1 MKNISQVIK
10 ILKIKNKEFYK
21 PVVTQES
28 LDRTPFRVLISCLL
42 SLRTKDD
49 VTANASKRLFSV
61 AQNPEHIVRLDT
73 KKIEQLIYP
82 VGFYRT
88 KAKRI
93 KEICK
98 VLINTHNSKVPESM
112 EELLKLKGV
121 GKKTAAIT
129 LVYGFG
135 KANYIPVDVHVHV
148 LSNRLG
154 WVKTKNA
161 DETMQKLMDVVPKR
175 YWYDLNDLFVTY
187 GQNICLTRSPL
198 CSKCPINK
206 YCKKINVTNSR

>member
-121 GKKTAAIT
+121 G
-129 LVYGFG
+129 
-135 KANYIPVDVHVHV
+135 
-148 LSNRLG
+148 
-154 WVKTKNA
+154 VKTKNA